1 MHDMKTRLIAATL
14 LTSLFALSSL
24 AAGSLTDYIRAREY
38 ASRFANVIA
47 VQGLTYTIGRNNADP
62 KRLTVVSGS
71 RDAFIGGIGGR
82 KVRLDRG
89 AKVDNRGLLI
99 PASALKY
106 LECAVKLQGA
116 NVLTTCNGRSYP
128 LQRFSK

>member
-1 MHDMKTRLIAATL
+1 MHAMKTRLIAATL
-14 LTSLFALSSL
+14 LTSLFAVSSI
-24 AAGSLTDYIRAREY
+24 AAGNLTDYIRAREY
-38 ASRFANVIA
+38 ALRFANVIA
-47 VQGLTYTIGRNNADP
+47 VQGLTYTIGRDNADP

-82 KVRLDRG
+82 KIKLDRG

-99 PASALKY
+99 PASALKF

-116 NVLTTCNGRSYP
+116 NVLTICNGRSYP
-128 LQRFSK
+128 LQRFPK

>member
-1 MHDMKTRLIAATL
+1 MHDMTIRLIAATL
-14 LTSLFALSSL
+14 LTFLFALSSL
-24 AAGSLTDYIRAREY
+24 AQSSLTDYIRAREY

-62 KRLTVVSGS
+62 KRLTVVAGS

-82 KVRLDRG
+82 KIKLDRG
-89 AKVDNRGLLI
+89 ARVDNRGLLI
-99 PASALKY
+99 PASALK
-106 LECAVKLQGA
+106 LLGCSVKLQGA

-128 LQRFSK
+128 LQRFAK

>member
-1 MHDMKTRLIAATL
+1 MNIRPIAATV
-14 LTSLFALSSL
+14 LTALFALSSL
-24 AAGSLTDYIRAREY
+24 AAGSLSDYIRAREY
-38 ASRFANVIA
+38 ALRFTNVIA
-47 VQGLTYTIGRNNADP
+47 VQGLTYTIGRDNSDP

-82 KVRLDRG
+82 KVKLDRG

-99 PASALKY
+99 PASALKF
-106 LECAVKLQGA
+106 LECAVKVQGA
-116 NVLTTCNGRSYP
+116 EVLTTCNGKSYP

>member
-1 MHDMKTRLIAATL
+1 MHDMNTRLIAATL

-24 AAGSLTDYIRAREY
+24 AESGLTDYIRAREY

-82 KVRLDRG
+82 KVKLDRG
-89 AKVDNRGLLI
+89 AKVDSRGLLI
-99 PASALKY
+99 PASALKI
-106 LECAVKLQGA
+106 
-116 NVLTTCNGRSYP
+116 GRASC
-128 LQRFSK
+128 RERV

>member
-1 MHDMKTRLIAATL
+1 MQFMRTRLIAATL
-14 LTSLFALSSL
+14 LTSLCALSSL
-24 AAGSLTDYIRAREY
+24 AAGSLTDYVRAREY

-89 AKVDNRGLLI
+89 AKVDSRGLLI

>member
-1 MHDMKTRLIAATL
+1 MNTRLIAATL
-14 LTSLFALSSL
+14 LSLLFALSSL
-24 AAGSLTDYIRAREY
+24 AQSSLTDYIRAREY
-38 ASRFANVIA
+38 ASCFANVIA

-71 RDAFIGGIGGR
+71 VDAFIGGIGGR
-82 KVRLDRG
+82 KIKLDRG

-99 PASALKY
+99 PASALK
-106 LECAVKLQGA
+106 LLGCSVKLQGA

-128 LQRFSK
+128 LQRFAK

>member
-1 MHDMKTRLIAATL
+1 MNTRLIAATL
-14 LTSLFALSSL
+14 FTGFFALSSL
-24 AAGSLTDYIRAREY
+24 AQSSLTDYIRAREF
-38 ASRFANVIA
+38 ALRFTNVIA
-47 VQGLTYTIGRNNADP
+47 VQGLTYTIGRDNADP

-99 PASALKY
+99 PATALKF
-106 LECAVKLQGA
+106 LECAVKLRGA
-116 NVLTTCNGRSYP
+116 DILATCNGKSYP